1 MRHIVGLLPLSMK
14 FHLRNLT
21 RRNIVSDMNHTAWH
35 DRCAIWGKMTSISL
49 SADGTVKNAMA
60 FSAAINP
67 ATITGSS
74 PPGMIFIG
82 DTVAAIAP
90 INGAALAAASATT
103 PTVGQFLDASNA
115 EFSLNGAPSGLT
127 PFLVNGQQL
136 TVTSP
141 VSGMSARVW
150 LTSQH
155 QVIIAYQGTTGGANI
170 VTNPLAA
177 LAQVGADVQVYDQ
190 KIASAEKDAAN
201 LAREVVSLAAQ
212 QGIASN
218 NVFVTGHS
226 LGGIEAEYAAQQTG
240 LGGIGFE
247 ATGIPKSTTAGDGA
261 NFVDVVTY
269 GDSVGNYS
277 SDIKGEQPFAP
288 AYAPGQSGALP
299 HYGQIVM
306 VGNPADQA
314 SLTRAVSHWSNPG
327 FFNRLEVF
335 ANVFHQAFAFHLP
348 GVQAHDLGVT
358 LSQTLPFTDTTGNF
372 SAPVFSAATD
382 TIPQFLQANAARNAA
397 LVHV

>member
-1 MRHIVGLLPLSMK
+1 
-14 FHLRNLT
+14 
-21 RRNIVSDMNHTAWH
+21 
-35 DRCAIWGKMTSISL
+35 MTSISF
-49 SADGTVKNAMA
+49 SADETVKPAITLP
-60 FSAAINP
+60 AAITT

-74 PPGMIFIG
+74 LPGGMTFIG

-90 INGAALAAASATT
+90 INRAALALASATT

-115 EFSLNGAPSGLT
+115 EFSLNGTPSGLT

-150 LTSQH
+150 LTGQH

-170 VTNPLAA
+170 LTNPLAA
-177 LAQVGADVQVYDQ
+177 LAQVGADVRVYDQ
-190 KIASAEKDAAN
+190 KIAPAEKDAAN
-201 LAREVVSLAAQ
+201 LAREVVALAAQ

-226 LGGIEAEYAAQQTG
+226 LGGIEAEYTAQQTG

-247 ATGIPKSTTAGDGA
+247 PTGIPKSASAIGNGS
-261 NFVDVVTY
+261 NFADVVTY

-299 HYGQIVM
+299 HYGQVVM

-314 SLTRAVSHWSNPG
+314 SLTRAVANWPNPN
-327 FFNRLEVF
+327 FFNRLAVF
-335 ANVFHQAFAFHLP
+335 ANVFQQAFEFHLP

-358 LSQTLPFTDTTGNF
+358 LSQNLAFTDTTGNF
-372 SAPVFSAATD
+372 SAPVFSAAND
-382 TIPQFLQANAARNAA
+382 TVPQFLNAAAARNAA
-397 LVHV
+397 LIHP